1 MVLHEDKQYYPDT
14 EQVYGKNVEAI
25 LEEEDNQPLTVPIVA
40 PQKTKLNVVL
50 RKNPPQT
57 KYEIEYL
64 TSLMENPS
72 LIRNVA
78 ILGHLHHGKTLLS
91 DMLIN
96 QTLTT
101 IPNHNEKYTDN
112 RIDEINRKISLKCA
126 PFQILLP
133 DSRDKSYVFNFVDT
147 PGHPDF
153 SDEVSVSLSLADNV
167 LLVIDVVE
175 GVTVYFKK
183 LLEQCLKNNKKIVL
197 VINKMDRLVL
207 ELKLPPS
214 DGYHK
219 IKHTLDEVNIAV

>member
-1 MVLHEDKQYYPDT
+1 M
-14 EQVYGKNVEAI
+14 
-25 LEEEDNQPLTVPIVA
+25 
-40 PQKTKLNVVL
+40 
-50 RKNPPQT
+50 
-57 KYEIEYL
+57 
-64 TSLMENPS
+64 
-72 LIRNVA
+72 
-78 ILGHLHHGKTLLS
+78 
-91 DMLIN
+91 
-96 QTLTT
+96 
-101 IPNHNEKYTDN
+101 
-112 RIDEINRKISLKCA
+112 
-126 PFQILLP
+126 P

-153 SDEVSVSLSLADNV
+153 SDEVSVSLSLSDNV

-183 LLEQCLKNNKKIVL
+183 LLEQCLKNNKKIIL